1 MRLIRKS
8 DYNIVE
14 QLHHTPS
21 KMSMLSLLIYPEAHM
36 NALMKLLKNAF
47 VPQEITVGQFETV
60 CASISAGN
68 GLGFTDFDL
77 PPKGRNHNKA
87 LHISM
92 ECKGTTLSR
101 VLVDTGSSLNVL
113 PKKALMKI
121 DYSGLELRPSDLVMK
136 TFNGSKRN
144 VF

>member
-1 MRLIRKS
+1 
-8 DYNIVE
+8 
-14 QLHHTPS
+14 
-21 KMSMLSLLIYPEAHM
+21 MSMLSLLVYSEAHR
-36 NALMKLLKNAF
+36 NALMKLLKNSF

-77 PPKGRNHNKA
+77 PPEGHNHNKA

-101 VLVDTGSSLNVL
+101 VLVDTGSSLNVF

-121 DYSGLELRPSDLVMK
+121 YYSGLELRPSDLVVERVD
-136 TFNGSKRN
+136 GSTRLR
-144 VF
+144 F